1 MHSFPLLFG
10 KKKFPSL
17 IKHSPWAY
25 STPTLLIFPH
35 NNSMLSLTL
44 LFSFVYTRCWQSTP
58 PSKLSSAIPY
68 HKISL
73 QAYKE
78 TVFTFFFF
86 WSLQRQTG
94 KRSLMWVPFSEPQ
107 QRFSYLQK
115 SAGISNSTF
124 RTVRELL
131 CNTLLYNRWQIK
143 IELAW
148 RDFTK
153 LILSTLVMR
162 VPERFQS
169 IFECLAHEPRISAL
183 FSKFSNSNQ

>member
-1 MHSFPLLFG
+1 MHSFPLFG
-10 KKKFPSL
+10 KKMFPSL

-78 TVFTFFFF
+78 IVVTFFFF
-86 WSLQRQTG
+86 DHYKGRQARG
-94 KRSLMWVPFSEPQ
+94 HLCE
-107 QRFSYLQK
+107 YLFPNHNRDSATFKK
-115 SAGISNSTF
+115 SAGISTF

-153 LILSTLVMR
+153 LISNTLVMG

>member
-1 MHSFPLLFG
+1 MSFSFSIYQKCSVANLQHTILDMKKNNNYKKYFKCIAFHYYLE

-78 TVFTFFFF
+78 IVFTFFF
-86 WSLQRQTG
+86 LITTKADRQG
-94 KRSLMWVPFSEPQ
+94 VA
-107 QRFSYLQK
+107 YV
-115 SAGISNSTF
+115 STF
-124 RTVRELL
+124 FWTTTEIQL
-131 CNTLLYNRWQIK
+131 
-143 IELAW
+143 
-148 RDFTK
+148 
-153 LILSTLVMR
+153 
-162 VPERFQS
+162 P
-169 IFECLAHEPRISAL
+169 
-183 FSKFSNSNQ
+183 SKKCKNFKFHF